1 MKIAVIGA
9 GNMGMAFSNAFVRKG
24 ILNANDILLV
34 EPRIEAHSS
43 LIEQGFSWLSKS
55 IDSQIENCD
64 IIILSVK
71 PQDFKNMAVD
81 LKKYLNGKQVI
92 LSIMAGISISGIS
105 ETLNQVKIVRS
116 MPNTPAKLGVG
127 ITGYFAQNL
136 NTNELHIIKKL
147 LESTGSAVELDKESL
162 LNAVT
167 ALSGS
172 GPAYFYYFLK
182 SMVQAGEELGLSH
195 DLAQNLACET
205 MNGSYQLIKDSKM
218 SFDELIKAVT
228 SKGGTTEAALGVF
241 EGHNI
246 SEGIK
251 KGVLRAEARAKEL
264 SQNN

>member
-162 LNAVT
+162 LNAV
-167 ALSGS
+167 
-172 GPAYFYYFLK
+172 
-182 SMVQAGEELGLSH
+182 
-195 DLAQNLACET
+195 
-205 MNGSYQLIKDSKM
+205 
-218 SFDELIKAVT
+218 
-228 SKGGTTEAALGVF
+228 
-241 EGHNI
+241 I
-246 SEGIK
+246 SCIVSSIG
-251 KGVLRAEARAKEL
+251 
-264 SQNN
+264 